1 MNVLAIAQLRDLRQ
15 LRERRAAH
23 ALAVQQ
29 QRYEQAMSAL
39 QQARDEARAAD
50 ALVQEKADELQ
61 QLLCAGAL
69 PVATCRTALDT
80 LDEFEA
86 WRSLLASK
94 LLEAEARVGAED
106 ERRNDLQR
114 QLYNRQRQCEALEPL
129 LRQQQLSDRRAAEVR
144 EESLGDD
151 SRPVLPGG
159 ME

>member
-61 QLLCAGAL
+61 RLLCAGAL
-69 PVATCRTALDT
+69 PVATCQTALDT

-86 WRSLLASK
+86 LRSLLGSK

-129 LRQQQLSDRRAAEVR
+129 LRQQQLSDRRAAEIR
-144 EESLGDD
+144 EESLNDD
-151 SRPVLPGG
+151 TRPVLPGG